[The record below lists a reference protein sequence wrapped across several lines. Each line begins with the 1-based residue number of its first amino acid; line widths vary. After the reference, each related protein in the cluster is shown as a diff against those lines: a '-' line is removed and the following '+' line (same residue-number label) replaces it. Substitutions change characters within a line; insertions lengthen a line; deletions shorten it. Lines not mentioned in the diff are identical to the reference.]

1 MGLTRM
7 PILSANE
14 YQKLA
19 CVTESPRQVVS
30 REDNGHWRT
39 EQYAKQLNRLLHSA
53 VGCCTEAGEL
63 QDALK
68 RELFYGKSFDAT
80 NLCEEY
86 GDLLWYVAIGLDAL
100 GVSMEDCMERNIA
113 KLQARYPS
121 KFDAHR
127 AVNRDLAAERKALEE
142 KPAPPGEPFPLPPI
156 NPLDE
161 LDEGN

>member
-1 MGLTRM
+1 MN
-7 PILSANE
+7 ANE

-30 REDNGHWRT
+30 REDNGQWRT

-68 RELFYGKSFDAT
+68 RELFYGKPFDAT

-100 GVSMEDCMERNIA
+100 GVSMEDCMERNIN
-113 KLQARYPS
+113 KLKARYPA
-121 KFDAHR
+121 KFDAAK
-127 AVNRDLAAERKALEE
+127 AVNRNLDAERAALEGKE
-142 KPAPPGEPFPLPPI
+142 PPAEPFPLPPVDTDAQ
-156 NPLDE
+156 DE
-161 LDEGN
+161 AT